1 VFHVEHF
8 FRSNIAPIAAPSTP
22 AALLLEGCLRLGV
35 PCSPHV
41 ACRLVLYLQ
50 ELVRWNAKINLTAIE
65 TELEI
70 ISKHFLDSIAAFR
83 LFEPRPGL
91 RVLDVGSGAGFPGMV
106 LKLQAP
112 DLIVTLLE
120 PSSKKAAFLHH
131 LAGLLGVPGIKI
143 ETKRIEDV
151 KEGTFDLI
159 TSRALKPDVVLG
171 AASRLLSPGGSVLLY
186 RVKPLKIPPPGFSI
200 VRQFTFELPFLKSP
214 RTLVSLQLAR
224 Y

>member
-1 VFHVEHF
+1 M
-8 FRSNIAPIAAPSTP
+8 
-22 AALLLEGCLRLGV
+22 LGV

-50 ELVRWNAKINLTAIE
+50 ELVRWNAKMNLTAIE

-83 LFEPRPGL
+83 MFEPRPGL
-91 RVLDVGSGAGFPGMV
+91 RVLDAGTGAGFPGLV

-112 DLIVTLLE
+112 DLRVTLIE
-120 PSSKKAAFLHH
+120 PSTKKSAFLHH

-143 ETKRIEDV
+143 ETKRIEEV

-159 TSRALKPDVVLG
+159 TCRALKPEVVL
-171 AASRLLSPGGSVLLY
+171 AAAPRLLSAGGSVLLY
-186 RVKPLKIPPPGFSI
+186 RVKPLEIPPPGFLS
-200 VRQFTFELPFLKSP
+200 VRQFTFDLPFLQSP
-214 RTLVSLQLAR
+214 RTLVSLQQAQAS
-224 Y
+224 

>member
-1 VFHVEHF
+1 M
-8 FRSNIAPIAAPSTP
+8 
-22 AALLLEGCLRLGV
+22 
-35 PCSPHV
+35 
-41 ACRLVLYLQ
+41 
-50 ELVRWNAKINLTAIE
+50 NLTAIE

-83 LFEPRPGL
+83 LIEPRPGL

-112 DLIVTLLE
+112 DLMVTLLE

-151 KEGTFDLI
+151 NEGTFDLI
-159 TSRALKPDVVLG
+159 TCRALKPEVVL
-171 AASRLLSPGGSVLLY
+171 AAAPRLLSADGMVLLY
-186 RVKPLKIPPPGFSI
+186 RVKPLEIPPPGFLI
-200 VRQFTFELPFLKSP
+200 LRQLTFELPFLQIT
-214 RTLVSLQLAR
+214 RTLVCLQQDR
-224 Y
+224 Q

>member
-1 VFHVEHF
+1 MFHVEHSS
-8 FRSNIAPIAAPSTP
+8 RDESLPDSP

-50 ELVRWNAKINLTAIE
+50 ELVRWNAKMNLTAIE

-91 RVLDVGSGAGFPGMV
+91 RLLDVGSGAGFPGMV

-112 DLIVTLLE
+112 DLLVTLLE

-143 ETKRIEDV
+143 ETKRIEDM
-151 KEGTFDLI
+151 KEGMFDLI
-159 TSRALKPDVVLG
+159 TCRALKPEVIL
-171 AASRLLSPGGSVLLY
+171 AAAPRLLSAGGSILLY
-186 RVKPLKIPPPGFSI
+186 RVKPLEIPLPGFVI
-200 VRQFTFELPFLKSP
+200 VRQLTFDLPFLQIP
-214 RTLVSLQLAR
+214 RTLVSLQQAQR
-224 Y
+224 

>member
-1 VFHVEHF
+1 VEHP
-8 FRSNIAPIAAPSTP
+8 RSQKPPIIPPSTP
-22 AALLLEGCLRLGV
+22 AALLMEGCLRLGV

-50 ELVRWNAKINLTAIE
+50 ELVKWNAKINLTAID

-83 LFEPRPGL
+83 IFEARPGL

-112 DLIVTLLE
+112 DLLVTLLE

-131 LAGLLGVPGIKI
+131 LAGVLGVPGIKI
-143 ETKRIEDV
+143 ETKRIEEV

-159 TSRALKPDVVLG
+159 TSRALTPEIVL
-171 AASRLLSPGGSVLLY
+171 AAAPQLLSEGGNVLLY
-186 RVKPLKIPPPGFSI
+186 RVKPLEIPPPGFLI
-200 VRQFTFELPFLKSP
+200 VRQFTFDLPFLQIP
-214 RTLVSLQLAR
+214 RTLVNLQEAQGS
-224 Y
+224 